1 MPSAELTLS
10 KPARALIGILQAQ
23 AKVFEE
29 LAQLASDQKIALAR
43 MESDRLDAF
52 TVRAETLETRFR
64 LLEEERQRLEAEPG
78 EGGSA
83 VEEARATAGGAL
95 RALLREGAVAGT
107 VLTRLADTVAARKA
121 AVASLFGS
129 TYLANGRQAGW
140 RIQGSS
146 LSVEG

>member
-1 MPSAELTLS
+1 MSSAELTHS

-23 AKVFEE
+23 ALVFEE
-29 LAQLASDQKIALAR
+29 LAQLASDQKRALAR
-43 MESDRLDAF
+43 MEFDRLDAF
-52 TVRAETLETRFR
+52 AVRAETLETRFR
-64 LLEEERQRLEAEPG
+64 LLEEERQHLEAEPG
-78 EGGSA
+78 LGGSA
-83 VEEARATAGGAL
+83 VEEARAAAGSAL